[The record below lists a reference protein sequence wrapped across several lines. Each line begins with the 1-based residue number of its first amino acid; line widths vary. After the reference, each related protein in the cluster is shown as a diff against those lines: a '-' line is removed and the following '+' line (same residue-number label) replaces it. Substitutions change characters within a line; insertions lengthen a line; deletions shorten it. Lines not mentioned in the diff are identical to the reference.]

1 MVRFVNQSR
10 RMNLPRN
17 ILVPV
22 ELGTHAGPVLDYA
35 VALAN
40 KLDAK
45 LHLLHVA
52 SRPLIGSEVSIAVA
66 ESAMDDLMEQWQ
78 QQLELLAAARASAAP
93 FGPTILR
100 VGDPANV
107 ILEIAHELHADLLVM
122 GTHGRRGVSRLLL
135 GSVAESVARSSE
147 CPVLLLREGA
157 GSV

>member
-1 MVRFVNQSR
+1 
-10 RMNLPRN
+10 MNLPRN

-22 ELGTHAGPVLDYA
+22 ELGSHAAPVLDYA
-35 VALAN
+35 VALAA

-66 ESAMDDLMEQWQ
+66 ETAMGDLMAQWQ
-78 QQLELLAAARASAAP
+78 QQLDLLVAARASKAP
-93 FGPTILR
+93 FAPTMLR

-107 ILEIAHELHADLLVM
+107 IVEVANELHADLLVM
-122 GTHGRRGVSRLLL
+122 GTHGRRGVARLLL
-135 GSVAESVARSSE
+135 GSVAESVARSSD

-157 GSV
+157 GSA